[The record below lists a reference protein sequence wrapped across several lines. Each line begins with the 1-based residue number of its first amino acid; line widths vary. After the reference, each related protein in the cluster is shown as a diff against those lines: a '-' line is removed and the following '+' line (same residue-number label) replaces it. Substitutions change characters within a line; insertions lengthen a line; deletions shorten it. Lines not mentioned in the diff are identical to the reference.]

1 MLKRHL
7 SILVIASLL
16 MINTLSAQ
24 SEITQDQVKEYIITQ
39 ASNLDVSQDDLYDL
53 KYIQTA
59 TLNGG
64 VGQVHYYNQAIG
76 DIIISNATINV
87 IQTADDQLSV
97 SGSRLISDIDQKLDR
112 AKYTLTP
119 EEAVSLTGKRLGHA
133 LKVNAIAVTDT
144 EDGSLLADNVPFVSQ
159 PIKMN
164 KSYRYAEG
172 KISPVW
178 TLEVDLKESS
188 DYLQVSVHGS
198 TGELMNIHNY
208 TVYCNHNHRKG
219 ESCAGHHAEAN
230 SDNEA
235 KTGSATAAAL
245 LMGDGSTYQV
255 YPWPAESPIHGPHT
269 VVTEPAD
276 DIASPFGWHD
286 TNGAEGAEYTITRG
300 NNVHAYQDREQN
312 NSSLNDEPD
321 GGEELAFIY
330 DHMREAEPIFSED
343 AAITNLFYSVNK
355 MHDYFYYFG
364 FNEENGNF
372 QANNYGNG
380 GLAGD
385 HVNAEAFDGSGTN
398 NANFST
404 PPDSGNGRMQMFLW
418 DQGGDNL
425 FSVES
430 PASIGGFIPVGLAAD
445 DPLWAF
451 DYAESPING
460 KLVLATDGNL
470 QGGTQLCGPVDNVS
484 EITGN
489 VAVVDR
495 GECFFSEKALNA
507 QNGGAIACVICNVE
521 GVNGGT
527 GEELLNMAAGE
538 IPEPVTIPTVFMGKS
553 DCDRL
558 RVVMAGGDDVI
569 INIEEIESTGPDQFD
584 ASFDNAIVAHEYGH
598 GISTRL
604 TGGSGN
610 SGCLFNVDTDGDGEP
625 DAGEQMGE
633 GWSDF
638 YALVIGTD
646 ADNAGGD
653 IRGMSPYINGEDV
666 NGGGIRVFPY
676 STDMSINPQTY
687 DDIANASVPHGVGA
701 VWNAMIWDMYWAFVD
716 LYGFDEDVT
725 NTESGNFRAVKL
737 VTDAMMIQP
746 CRPGFVDGR
755 DAIFEADNMNYGGIH
770 NCMIWEV
777 FARRGLGY
785 LADQGDS
792 MDHLDGF
799 ENFDPL
805 PTCIKELKITKSATT
820 VIKPGEEIAVEIY
833 YANHTEGMADGVV
846 ITDEV
851 PTGMTYQSSTASVEP
866 TVSGN
871 MISWDFGDVETLR
884 EESFIVTY
892 TTDQNIA
899 SKRTFYDPIRDAG
912 DWVVGFLEGFN
923 VFNVVTIFPNSGQ
936 RSWWVESVANASDQ
950 TLDSPPFMVTGDF
963 PVLRFYHAYETQLRA
978 DGGFVMVSTDG
989 GLTFQFV
996 DDKFIHNGYETIL
1009 QFGTFAIPSLQAFSG
1024 NSNGYKDS
1032 YIDLTEFAGQEI
1044 VVRFRWGSDDD
1055 TSPAV
1060 QPGTTFIPGWYID
1073 DFELLDLK
1081 LYESQACVN
1090 STSVEGQCSV
1100 VRTTI
1105 VDTGLQLSNTSDL
1118 DLSGT
1123 HMQVFPNPS
1132 GGTFNLQINDASEAI
1147 DYSVAL
1153 YTLQG
1158 RLMSQAQVQK
1168 GSNQHNYSIDASDLS
1183 SGMYLIQV
1191 TSENGVLS
1199 KKVILNK

>member
-64 VGQVHYYNQAIG
+64 VGQIHYYNQAIG

-770 NCMIWEV
+770 NCMIW
-777 FARRGLGY
+777 G
-785 LADQGDS
+785 
-792 MDHLDGF
+792 
-799 ENFDPL
+799 
-805 PTCIKELKITKSATT
+805 
-820 VIKPGEEIAVEIY
+820 
-833 YANHTEGMADGVV
+833 AN
-846 ITDEV
+846 
-851 PTGMTYQSSTASVEP
+851 S
-866 TVSGN
+866 
-871 MISWDFGDVETLR
+871 
-884 EESFIVTY
+884 
-892 TTDQNIA
+892 
-899 SKRTFYDPIRDAG
+899 IR
-912 DWVVGFLEGFN
+912 
-923 VFNVVTIFPNSGQ
+923 
-936 RSWWVESVANASDQ
+936 
-950 TLDSPPFMVTGDF
+950 
-963 PVLRFYHAYETQLRA
+963 
-978 DGGFVMVSTDG
+978 
-989 GLTFQFV
+989 
-996 DDKFIHNGYETIL
+996 
-1009 QFGTFAIPSLQAFSG
+1009 
-1024 NSNGYKDS
+1024 
-1032 YIDLTEFAGQEI
+1032 
-1044 VVRFRWGSDDD
+1044 
-1055 TSPAV
+1055 
-1060 QPGTTFIPGWYID
+1060 
-1073 DFELLDLK
+1073 
-1081 LYESQACVN
+1081 
-1090 STSVEGQCSV
+1090 
-1100 VRTTI
+1100 
-1105 VDTGLQLSNTSDL
+1105 
-1118 DLSGT
+1118 
-1123 HMQVFPNPS
+1123 
-1132 GGTFNLQINDASEAI
+1132 
-1147 DYSVAL
+1147 
-1153 YTLQG
+1153 
-1158 RLMSQAQVQK
+1158 
-1168 GSNQHNYSIDASDLS
+1168 
-1183 SGMYLIQV
+1183 
-1191 TSENGVLS
+1191 
-1199 KKVILNK
+1199 